1 MATHSP
7 RSWPGVS
14 IRAFLRELP
23 ETDVEPATSAG
34 TMMDG

>member
-1 MATHSP
+1 MAGRVVGT
-7 RSWPGVS
+7 